1 MCSSS
6 RRVVTESIM
15 PLSAWSKTCALFA
28 PHLAPLIPAKKIERY
43 VAEQIVKAGSRGL
56 GLIGSPPFTPF
67 NRYKLFRLILS
78 KVYKDNKAVF
88 EAFFETLEEDVPKY
102 SKVSKSMVEE
112 WFAMLV
118 DTIWAGA
125 AAEPKDSDGFRQ
137 QQKRAFCAVF
147 DAFGVSVTQ
156 ATKSLCRWPRE
167 HMAARRL
174 QLFARETTYNPQF
187 VVAKRL
193 ILRRAGY
200 SEADIEAVL
209 TEAVPTA
216 PNEKDPKNKKR
227 KRK

>member
-1 MCSSS
+1 
-6 RRVVTESIM
+6 
-15 PLSAWSKTCALFA
+15 
-28 PHLAPLIPAKKIERY
+28 
-43 VAEQIVKAGSRGL
+43 
-56 GLIGSPPFTPF
+56 
-67 NRYKLFRLILS
+67 
-78 KVYKDNKAVF
+78 
-88 EAFFETLEEDVPKY
+88 
-102 SKVSKSMVEE
+102 
-112 WFAMLV
+112 MLV

-125 AAEPKDSDGFRQ
+125 AAEPKDSEGFRQ

-200 SEADIEAVL
+200 NEADIEAAMAD
-209 TEAVPTA
+209 AVPTA
-216 PNEKDPKNKKR
+216 PTALNEKDPKNKKR
-227 KRK
+227 KRPEEQEKRKRPEEQEQRKKK